1 MLLLFGKQIEIKGR
15 NQKLKKKKLLSILS
29 TGALA
34 LSLFAPLSA
43 NDSKAAAATATA
55 PKWDVERYGD
65 RVDIDGQLNQL
76 SSDTAFLKQA
86 EKKMKEQVA
95 EINFDGDGQATS
107 EAVPESTFTYD
118 GGTKLFLN
126 RNLAFKEFTLRSV
139 GDNVEIW
146 VAKDLSFPDKRPA
159 HVVTQ
164 EQVDKLRDEF
174 DSNIYPKATEFFGTP
189 DVHDGSHSPLEG
201 LTNKEGVVVI
211 PDGYYEGSDKVIM
224 LVDNIIDEGYTN
236 PSYPFFVAGFFW
248 QTLENYIDRNI
259 ITIDTNSWETRLE
272 STFFGTTIH
281 ELQHL
286 IHADND
292 GAEETWLNEGM
303 STFSEYLG
311 GYGHDDS
318 SINFYLDHPENSL
331 VNWDEHQGAK
341 TGPETIADYGQVYL
355 FTLYMNDKF
364 GREFIRDLALNE
376 TQGMSSVD
384 DVLKAHGSSLD
395 FTQLYQNFITALT
408 LDSDRVGNGVYNF
421 DSIDLRDLVVDKEG
435 TKRGKTVDF
444 EGALKFEKVGVPAW
458 GGDFK
463 ELDFQDKIRSISFD
477 GVDFLASPWESV
489 ADPLRAD
496 NQVLWGNAGDEADN
510 AIIFEADLT
519 GVENAT
525 LQFDNLYNIEDAWD
539 YGVVQV
545 STDGGKSWASLTND
559 NTRNDVDPSGYP
571 KIKENVPGF
580 TGLSGDLEEEAGWVN
595 ETFTLDAY
603 AGQKVLVSFRYLTD
617 WASNGNEKAN
627 IDTGWFIDNIE
638 IPEIGYANEGISTEE
653 FQSFQELAGEYVN
666 YTVTFI
672 NEKEVGN
679 KKGAKTNYK
688 VITVDPFNV
697 TEEDA
702 LTLRQLFKDGKN
714 YMITSYAAPAESKNP
729 VEFTYEVELK
739 EKSPKKK

>member
-1 MLLLFGKQIEIKGR
+1 MLLLFGKHIEIKGR

-34 LSLFAPLSA
+34 LSLFAPLTA
-43 NDSKAAAATATA
+43 NDSKAAAAEATA

-65 RVDIDGQLNQL
+65 RVDIDGQLNLL
-76 SSDTAFLKQA
+76 SKDSSYLTQA
-86 EKKMKEQVA
+86 EKKIAEQA
-95 EINFDGDGQATS
+95 AQINFNEDQSSTSATANS
-107 EAVPESTFTYD
+107 SFTYD
-118 GGTKLFLN
+118 GGTKQFLN
-126 RNLAFKEFTLRSV
+126 RNLKFKPFTLRSV
-139 GDNVEIW
+139 GENVEIW
-146 VAKDLSFPDKRPA
+146 VANDLSFPAGDTRPA

-164 EQVDKLRDEF
+164 EQVDKLRNEF
-174 DSNIYPKATEFFGTP
+174 DNNIYPKATAFFGTP
-189 DVHDGSHSPLEG
+189 DVHDGSKSPLAG
-201 LTNKEGVVVI
+201 KNV
-211 PDGYYEGSDKVIM
+211 PAGYYEGSDKIIM
-224 LVDNIIDEGYTN
+224 LVDNIQDENYTN
-236 PSYPFFVAGFFW
+236 PNYPFFVAGFYW

-303 STFSEYLG
+303 STFSEFLG
-311 GYGHDDS
+311 GYGHDDR

-331 VNWDEHQGAK
+331 VNWDEHVGAK

-364 GREFIRDLALNE
+364 GQEFIRDLALKE
-376 TQGMSSVD
+376 TQGINSVNE
-384 DVLKAHGSSLD
+384 VLKAHGYNLD
-395 FTQLYQNFITALT
+395 FTQVYQNFITALA
-408 LDSDRVGNGVYNF
+408 LDSDKVGNGVYNF
-421 DSIDLRDLVVDKEG
+421 DSINLRDLTVDTNG
-435 TKRGKTVDF
+435 TKRGKTVDY
-444 EGALKFEKVGVPAW
+444 EGAVKFEKEGVPAW

-463 ELDFQDKIRSISFD
+463 QLDFQDKIRSISFD
-477 GVDFLASPWESV
+477 GVDFLSTPWQSV
-489 ADPLRAD
+489 ADPKNAT
-496 NQVLWGNAGDEADN
+496 NKVLWGNTGDEADN
-510 AIIFEADLT
+510 AIILEADLS
-519 GVENAT
+519 GVESAT
-525 LQFDNLYNIEDAWD
+525 LNFDNYLDIEEQWD
-539 YGVVQV
+539 FGVVQV
-545 STDGGKSWASLTND
+545 STDGGETWKSLENE
-559 NTRNDVDPSGYP
+559 NTRTDVVKEGYP

-580 TGLSGDLEEEAGWVN
+580 TGNLKTWQEESFDLSE
-595 ETFTLDAY
+595 Y

-617 WASNGNEKAN
+617 WGHTDS
-627 IDTGWFIDNIE
+627 GWFIDNIE
-638 IPEIGYANEGISTEE
+638 IPEIGYSNDGSSTDS
-653 FQSFQELAGEYVN
+653 FKSFQELAGQYVN

-714 YMITSYAAPAESKNP
+714 YMITSYAAPAEDKNP
-729 VEFTYEVELK
+729 VDFSYEVHFK
-739 EKSPKKK
+739 ENSSKK

>member
-1 MLLLFGKQIEIKGR
+1 
-15 NQKLKKKKLLSILS
+15 LKKKKLLSILS

-65 RVDIDGQLNQL
+65 RVDIDGQLNLL
-76 SSDTAFLKQA
+76 SNDASYLKQA
-86 EKKMKEQVA
+86 EKKMKEQA
-95 EINFDGDGQATS
+95 AKINLDDDGQTASGNST
-107 EAVPESTFTYD
+107 ANSTFTYN
-118 GGTKLFLN
+118 GGTKVFLN

-139 GDNVEIW
+139 GENVEIW
-146 VAKDLSFPDKRPA
+146 VADDLSFPDERPA

-174 DSNIYPKATEFFGTP
+174 DSNIYPKATTFFGTP
-189 DVHDGSHSPLEG
+189 DVLDGSHSPLPEMVG
-201 LTNKEGVVVI
+201 LPE
-211 PDGYYEGSDKVIM
+211 GYYEGSDKVIM

-236 PSYPFFVAGFFW
+236 PDYPFFVAGFFW

-311 GYGHDDS
+311 GYGHDDR

-364 GREFIRDLALNE
+364 GQEFIRDLALKD
-376 TQGMSSVD
+376 TQGINSVNE
-384 DVLKAHGSSLD
+384 VLKAHGSSLD
-395 FTQLYQNFITALT
+395 FTQVYQNFITALT
-408 LDSDRVGNGVYNF
+408 LDSERVGNGVYKF
-421 DSIDLRDLVVDKEG
+421 DSINLRDLEVDNEG

-444 EGALKFEKVGVPAW
+444 EGALKFEKEGVPAW

-463 ELDFQDKIRSISFD
+463 ELKFQDKIRSISFD
-477 GVDFLASPWESV
+477 GVDFLPIPWKSV
-489 ADPLRAD
+489 ADPLGSD
-496 NQVLWGNAGDEADN
+496 NQVLWGNEGDEADN
-510 AIIFEADLT
+510 GLIFEADLS
-519 GVENAT
+519 GVETAT
-525 LQFDNLYNIEDAWD
+525 LKFDNYIDIEEQWD
-539 YGVVQV
+539 FGMVQV
-545 STDGGKSWASLTND
+545 STDGGETWTSLENE
-559 NTRNDVDPSGYP
+559 NTRSDVVEEGYP

-580 TGLSGDLEEEAGWVN
+580 SGHYEDWQK
-595 ETFTLDAY
+595 ETFDLSEY

-617 WASNGNEKAN
+617 WGYN
-627 IDTGWFIDNIE
+627 DTGWYIDNIE
-638 IPEIGYANEGISTEE
+638 IPEIGFSNDGSSTDA
-653 FQSFQELAGEYVN
+653 FTSFQELAGQYVN

-697 TEEDA
+697 TETEA
-702 LTLRQLFKDGKN
+702 LNLKQLFKDGKN
-714 YMITSYAAPAESKNP
+714 YMITSYAAPANDKNP
-729 VEFTYEVELK
+729 VDFTYEVNLK
-739 EKSPKKK
+739 EKSPKKKK

>member
-1 MLLLFGKQIEIKGR
+1 VFGSNLLYIPKIEYVTIIWKTNIEIKGR

-43 NDSKAAAATATA
+43 NDSKAAAATA

-65 RVDIDGQLNQL
+65 RVDIDGQLNLL
-76 SSDTAFLKQA
+76 SNDSSYLKQA
-86 EKKMKEQVA
+86 EAKIAEQA
-95 EINFDGDGQATS
+95 EKINFNEDQSSESATANS
-107 EAVPESTFTYD
+107 SFTYN
-118 GGTKLFLN
+118 GGTKQFLN
-126 RNLAFKEFTLRSV
+126 RNLNFKPFTLRSV
-139 GDNVEIW
+139 GENVEIW
-146 VAKDLSFPDKRPA
+146 VANDLAFPAGDLRPA

-164 EQVDKLRDEF
+164 AQVDKLRDEF
-174 DSNIYPKATEFFGTP
+174 DNNIYPKATAFFGTP
-189 DVHDGSHSPLEG
+189 DVHDGSKSPLAG
-201 LTNKEGVVVI
+201 RNV
-211 PDGYYEGSDKVIM
+211 PAGYYEGSDKIIM
-224 LVDNIIDEGYTN
+224 LVDNIQDENYTN
-236 PSYPFFVAGFFW
+236 PNYPFFVAGFYW

-311 GYGHDDS
+311 GYGHDDR

-331 VNWDEHQGAK
+331 VNWDEHVGAE

-364 GREFIRDLALNE
+364 GQEFIRDLALKD
-376 TQGMSSVD
+376 TQGINSVNE
-384 DVLKAHGSSLD
+384 VLKAHGYNLD
-395 FTQLYQNFITALT
+395 FTQVYQNFITALA

-421 DSIDLRDLVVDKEG
+421 DSINLRDLTVDNNG
-435 TKRGKTVDF
+435 TKRGKTVDY
-444 EGALKFEKVGVPAW
+444 EGAVKFEKEGVPAW

-463 ELDFQDKIRSISFD
+463 QLEFQDKIRSISFD
-477 GVDFLASPWESV
+477 GVDFLATPWTSV
-489 ADPLRAD
+489 ADPKDAA
-496 NQVLWGNAGDEADN
+496 NKVLWGGQGDEADN
-510 AIIFEADLT
+510 AIVLEADLSE
-519 GVENAT
+519 VQSAT
-525 LQFDNLYNIEDAWD
+525 LNFDNYLDIEEQWD
-539 YGVVQV
+539 FGVVQV
-545 STDGGKSWASLTND
+545 STDGGKSWKSLANE
-559 NTRNDVDPSGYP
+559 NTRSDVVEEGYP

-580 TGLSGDLEEEAGWVN
+580 TGNIKEWQEESFDLSE
-595 ETFTLDAY
+595 Y

-617 WASNGNEKAN
+617 WGYN
-627 IDTGWFIDNIE
+627 DTGWFIDNIE
-638 IPEIGYANEGISTEE
+638 IPEIGYNNDGSSTD
-653 FQSFQELAGEYVN
+653 SFKSLQEIAGQYVN

-672 NEKEVGN
+672 NEREVGN

-714 YMITSYAAPAESKNP
+714 YMITSYAAPADDKNP
-729 VEFTYEVELK
+729 VDFSYEVHLK
-739 EKSPKKK
+739 ENSAKKK